1 VRNLLIII
9 SIIFFNSLIVFGQ
22 NHKLF
27 TEILKDNVH
36 DGLVNYKSLVGS
48 DQLNKYLE
56 QLSATDPDKLKK
68 NEKLAY
74 WINAYNAFTLQVVL
88 ENYPIKSITSLHTGG
103 KVIGFLLG
111 KTVWDK
117 EFITINGK
125 EYSLNYIEH
134 EILRKMDEPRI
145 HFAIVCASIS
155 CPVMRNEAYE
165 ADKIETQLEEQTRL
179 FLNDTS
185 RNSFNLEEREAD
197 ISQIFNWFD
206 EDFGDSDE
214 NILKFISEYLP
225 ENIKNDILNNIDQW
239 DVSNKSY
246 DWGLNDIDK

>member
-1 VRNLLIII
+1 MRNSLIII
-9 SIIFFNSLIVFGQ
+9 YIILFNSVIIFGQ

-36 DGLVNYKSLVGS
+36 NGLVDYKSLVGS
-48 DQLNKYLE
+48 EKLNEYLE
-56 QLSATDPDKLKK
+56 QLSATDPDNFTK

-74 WINAYNAFTLQVVL
+74 WINAYNAFTLQIIL
-88 ENYPIKSITSLHTGG
+88 ENYPIESITSLHTGG

-155 CPVMRNEAYE
+155 CPAIRNEAYE
-165 ADKIETQLEEQTRL
+165 ADKIELQLEEETKIFVNDETR
-179 FLNDTS
+179 NV
-185 RNSFNLEEREAD
+185 FNLEEREAE
-197 ISQIFNWFD
+197 ISQIFNWFG

-214 NILKFISEYLP
+214 NIIKFISEYLP
-225 ENIKNDILNNIDQW
+225 ENIKNDIIKNIDEW

-246 DWGLNDIDK
+246 DWGLNEIIK